1 MFMGALARSVL
12 VPAWTEMEVLP
23 PLDGHVVV
31 HVKLPAAAGR
41 SNASTATGPLESIAM
56 YES

>member
-12 VPAWTEMEVLP
+12 VPAWSEMEVLP

-31 HVKLPAAAGR
+31 HVKLPAAAG
-41 SNASTATGPLESIAM
+41 SSKASTATGPLEHM
-56 YES
+56 RTR